1 MKKAVGYARLSKD
14 DGSRYSSI
22 EAQVQLI
29 EEFAEKHN
37 LKLVHIYVDDNVSG
51 FIPIEDRPQFN
62 QMLEDIKQGKAE
74 VIIAKDLSRIG
85 RKNGVTQTLLDDWK
99 SHGINLLLMQEMGR
113 EFNLLEDDDDLVGL
127 STWWNERYIKDLS
140 KKVKTG
146 MNVQQR
152 NGLLIQGFYY
162 GYKKDLFQ
170 KGKIYVNE
178 DVKDC
183 VKLIFDLYEQGYGM
197 RKICYILN
205 TEYDF
210 PTPTEV
216 IEQQVKEK
224 GKIPTR
230 KIVHKWNMHNISR
243 IIQDEIYTGT
253 LITHKKEL
261 KAIKGYGVAV
271 PKDERYRFEN
281 HHEAIITKEQFD
293 RVQEVLKKNKTKTAN
308 YNKGKFEYIFGG
320 FIVCGE
326 CGYGGTGVSRVRS
339 TRPDYIPTPVY
350 ECSMYRK
357 YGSERCCNHNIKET
371 YILEN
376 FKTLLKGLRKEYK
389 HILDGI
395 NLETVETKS
404 QKNIKKLEYDLQKAK
419 EEYKAITKEKI
430 RKIATNAENQE
441 IIRETYLSLENECI
455 EKIKKLEFIINKNK
469 KEDNKIKT
477 KKIKKA
483 IDYFDEIIKSDKP
496 DKAVMNEVLDKILI
510 YHDKTI
516 EFKLKV
522 DINKLI

>member
-1 MKKAVGYARLSKD
+1 
-14 DGSRYSSI
+14 
-22 EAQVQLI
+22 
-29 EEFAEKHN
+29 
-37 LKLVHIYVDDNVSG
+37 
-51 FIPIEDRPQFN
+51 
-62 QMLEDIKQGKAE
+62 
-74 VIIAKDLSRIG
+74 
-85 RKNGVTQTLLDDWK
+85 
-99 SHGINLLLMQEMGR
+99 
-113 EFNLLEDDDDLVGL
+113 
-127 STWWNERYIKDLS
+127 
-140 KKVKTG
+140 
-146 MNVQQR
+146 
-152 NGLLIQGFYY
+152 
-162 GYKKDLFQ
+162 
-170 KGKIYVNE
+170 
-178 DVKDC
+178 
-183 VKLIFDLYEQGYGM
+183 M

-308 YNKGKFEYIFGG
+308 YNKGKYEYIFGG

-376 FKTLLKGLRKEYK
+376 FKTLLKSLRKEYK